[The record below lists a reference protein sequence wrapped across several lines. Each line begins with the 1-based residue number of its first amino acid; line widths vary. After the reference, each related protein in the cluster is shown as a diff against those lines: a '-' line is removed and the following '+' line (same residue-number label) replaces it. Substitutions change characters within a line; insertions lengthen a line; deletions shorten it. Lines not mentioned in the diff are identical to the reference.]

1 MNERKIADNIRRL
14 VGPVGYDSV
23 LCKVVKVTGNTC
35 TVTTLLNDVEIDNV
49 RLCADI
55 NKPPGVLLTP
65 AKDSIVVVTMLDK
78 MNSYISL
85 FSQVDSIV
93 LNGGEQGGLVKVKE
107 LTKQL
112 DKLTKR
118 VDGIMHALKNSTPV
132 AQDGGVA
139 YKTGIVTALS
149 SIADKEDFSKI
160 ENEFIKQ

>member
-1 MNERKIADNIRRL
+1 MNERKIADNIRKL

-23 LCKVVKVTGNTC
+23 LCKVVNVTGRTC

-55 NKPPGVLLTP
+55 NKIPGILLTP
-65 AKDSIVVVTMLDK
+65 AKESIVVVTMLDK
-78 MNSYISL
+78 TNAYISL

-93 LNGGEQGGLVKVKE
+93 LNGGEQGGLVRVKE
-107 LTKQL
+107 LTNQL

-118 VDGIMHALKNSTPV
+118 VDGIMDALKNSIPV
-132 AQDGGVA
+132 AQDGGAA

-149 SIADKEDFSKI
+149 SVADKEDFSKI
-160 ENEFIKQ
+160 ENELVKH